1 MKNVLLISFFAL
13 ISCSKNKEP
22 ELVLVEKTSTYMSG
36 GDLNERLDASEDI
49 AKKRAVPP
57 ANLKLDSNKL
67 EPIKMA
73 KHDDLAAAWD
83 YLERQNKVA
92 AANILNGLLIQK
104 RNNGVWSRE
113 FMLRDSLVRR
123 AEVMLA
129 MSKLGT
135 SKEQEAL
142 DQLEELIVLN
152 PKWFLPYLV
161 LGDNYIRRKSFL
173 LAEKVAR
180 TGIDRVAGS
189 ESIGLVNLR
198 AKALWAAGRKDTA
211 VQVIESGLRQYP
223 SDAGLMV
230 WKGIFLEDA
239 GNTSDACEYFAV
251 AHERGPELIEASYNY
266 ARCLTQQGSWVEAE
280 GVLKSSMMAYPHVAR
295 LKLLFAKVEKGL
307 GRLSEARKAWEDFLA
322 MADADDSNRAF
333 VEAELAWGL
342 AK

>member
-1 MKNVLLISFFAL
+1 MKNILLISFFAL

-36 GDLNERLDASEDI
+36 GDLNERLEASEEI
-49 AKKRAVPP
+49 SKKRVAEP
-57 ANLKLDSNKL
+57 AQLKQKFEKPDLTKL
-67 EPIKMA
+67 A
-73 KHDDLAAAWD
+73 KSDDLMLAWE
-83 YLERQNKVA
+83 YLERQNKA
-92 AANILNGLLIQK
+92 DAANILNGLLLQK
-104 RNNGVWSRE
+104 RNSGVWSRE
-113 FMLRDSLVRR
+113 VMLRDPLVRR

-142 DQLEELIVLN
+142 EQLEELIVLN
-152 PKWFLPYLV
+152 PKWFVPYLV
-161 LGDNYIRRKSFL
+161 LGDNYIRRKSYL
-173 LAEKVAR
+173 LADKVAR
-180 TGIDRVAGS
+180 TGMDRVAIT

-211 VQVIESGLRQYP
+211 VQVIESGLRQFP
-223 SDAGLMV
+223 TDAGLIV

-239 GNTSDACEYFAV
+239 GNISDACEYFAV

-295 LKLLFAKVEKGL
+295 LKLLFAKVAKGL
-307 GRLSEARKAWEDFLA
+307 GRWSEARKAWEDFLA

-342 AK
+342 PK